1 MVILWFMIT
10 LIKASLFADPRNPP
24 QVYKELKSM
33 AKKDKDKDKHEL
45 NNFDMTLEECR
56 AVFDTFD
63 NLVIVDA
70 NGYLKYLSPD
80 MYPVIEA
87 YNKKPIPDSIV
98 GKHISEI
105 HPASKILNAFD
116 ASKNDD
122 IFFYFASNVTNI
134 ARIKPVKTDGK
145 ITGAIDYDYF
155 TDGPMLNAFVDKLIE
170 YHKKGFINLQDT
182 FQSMLAESRSERTIK
197 YVVTDIV
204 GNSPAIRQLRMQIGR
219 IAESDSTVL
228 ITGKT
233 GCGKE
238 LIAHSIHNLSLRCK
252 KKMVEINCAAIPDA
266 LFESELFGYV
276 GGAFT
281 GAKRDGRKGSFELA
295 DNSTIFLDEVDQLP
309 LHVQPKLL
317 RVLQEREVTRI
328 GGTPK
333 PIDIRVIA
341 ATNKDLWALV
351 KDGSF
356 REDLYYRLNVIELN
370 VPSLKE
376 RRDDIPQLVDYQLQR
391 LNRKM
396 SRNIAKV
403 SDEVL
408 EAFMN
413 YDWPGNVRELNNII
427 EHAVNVCSDEV
438 IGLKD
443 LGSFIQRSADRALNI
458 SFNSDNPL
466 EDVRNNA
473 EREAIKAA
481 LRMTDNNRSQAAALL
496 KISRTALYDKINK
509 LGL

>member
-1 MVILWFMIT
+1 
-10 LIKASLFADPRNPP
+10 
-24 QVYKELKSM
+24 M
-33 AKKDKDKDKHEL
+33 AKNNKHEL
-45 NNFDMTLEECR
+45 NNFDMTLDECR
-56 AVFDTFD
+56 AVFDTLD
-63 NLVIVDA
+63 DLVIVDA
-70 NGYLKYLSPD
+70 DGYLKYLSPD

-105 HPASKILNAFD
+105 HPASKILNALD
-116 ASKNDD
+116 PHKNDELS
-122 IFFYFASNVTNI
+122 FYFASNVTNI
-134 ARIKPVKTDGK
+134 ARIKSIKKDGK
-145 ITGAIDYDYF
+145 TVGAIDYDYF
-155 TDGPMLNAFVDKLIE
+155 TDGPMLKAFVDKLVE

-182 FQSMLAESRSERTIK
+182 FQSMLVESRNERTIK
-197 YVVTDIV
+197 YVVTDII

-252 KKMVEINCAAIPDA
+252 KKMIELNCAAIPDS

-281 GAKRDGRKGSFELA
+281 GARRDGQKGMFELA

-351 KDGSF
+351 KEGSF
-356 REDLYYRLNVIELN
+356 REDLYYRLNVIELT

-376 RRDDIPQLVDYQLQR
+376 RRDDIPQLIDYQLKK

-396 SRNIAKV
+396 SRNISGV

-408 EAFMN
+408 DAFMN

-427 EHAVNVCSDEV
+427 EHAMNVCSDDI

-443 LGSFIQRSADRALNI
+443 LGSFVNRAALRTLDI
-458 SFNSDNPL
+458 SFDSDNPL
-466 EDVRNNA
+466 EDIRNKA
-473 EREAIKAA
+473 ERDAIETA
-481 LRMTDNNRSQAAALL
+481 LRMTDNNRSKAAALL
-496 KISRTALYDKINK
+496 RISRTALYDKISK